1 MATIISQRS
10 QRLNQE
16 WDVNQGW
23 HVKDV
28 ELASRSSAQQAEK
41 QHRRSAAAANKRAI
55 GSERGR
61 IGVRQYPAKLYSV
74 ESVNLLGGS
83 PNYAMIH
90 LPHLPP
96 ELTFER
102 SAQFNSVPTMITPD
116 GAVHIY
122 QHTNPLEVNYDFEL
136 HYMDEYCVNGAV
148 DLMRIASL
156 LHALTLP
163 FKFGSEPNASRIAN
177 MFFQGELDKQRE
189 EERVAKAR
197 EQAAY
202 AANDAAAKQ
211 MAEMKGD
218 NPRTIVPAAS
228 TAEIGW
234 PPPCV
239 LEVMG
244 VGSRAVRMYGYLKR
258 AVATFKEPWL
268 QYAKGK
274 EAFNLP
280 SGAKYSFTF
289 VNAPTYRNLIAGSGK
304 ITDKSTNEKAAA
316 IEYGNAASMVF
327 GQGSAEFVRDSF
339 YNTLELAKYQ
349 ELTSTL
355 GVKGLK
361 RGP

>member
-1 MATIISQRS
+1 M
-10 QRLNQE
+10 
-16 WDVNQGW
+16 
-23 HVKDV
+23 
-28 ELASRSSAQQAEK
+28 ELASR
-41 QHRRSAAAANKRAI
+41 RSARLAETKYRGSSAAANKGAI

-83 PNYAMIH
+83 PNYVMVH

-102 SAQFNSVPTMITPD
+102 SAQFNSVPTMVTPD

-148 DLMRIASL
+148 DLMRIASM

-163 FKFGSEPNASRIAN
+163 FRFGAEPNASRIAN
-177 MFFQGELDKQRE
+177 MYFQGEVNKQRE

-202 AANDAAAKQ
+202 MQRLEADPSLDVKNS
-211 MAEMKGD
+211 EL
-218 NPRTIVPAAS
+218 
-228 TAEIGW
+228 GW

-289 VNAPTYRNLIAGSGK
+289 VNAPTYRNLVAGSGR
-304 ITDKSTNEKAAA
+304 ITDKNTNEKAAA
-316 IEYGNAASMVF
+316 VEYGNTSSMIF
-327 GQGSAEFVRDSF
+327 GQGSTEFVRDNF
-339 YNTLELAKYQ
+339 YNTLELAKHQ